1 MSEENQLFRKKS
13 MDSISAPEEINEYIR
28 VVGINVWIILAAVV
42 ILLLGVLVW
51 ARFGRLETCEKTRA
65 VVSNG
70 AAVCYLSAD
79 IAKEVTTENVIKI
92 GDKQADVVYI
102 SDEPVTAGSVYS
114 EKDLA
119 ELGLDPK
126 EIVYGISSEINL
138 ADGTYN
144 AEIVVESIHPMEFV
158 TN

>member
-13 MDSISAPEEINEYIR
+13 MDSITAPEEINEYIR

-42 ILLLGVLVW
+42 VLLLGVLVW
-51 ARFGRLETCEKTRA
+51 AMFGRLETYEKTKA
-65 VVSNG
+65 VVEKG
-70 AAVCYLSAD
+70 AAVCYLTAEV
-79 IAKEVTTENVIKI
+79 AKEMTTENVIKI
-92 GDKQADVVYI
+92 GDKQADVVYV
-102 SDEPVTAGSVYS
+102 SDEPVTAGNVYS
-114 EKDLA
+114 ERDLA

-126 EIVYGISSEINL
+126 EIVYAVSSEVNL
-138 ADGTYN
+138 SDGTYN

>member
-13 MDSISAPEEINEYIR
+13 IDSISAPEEINEYIR
-28 VVGINVWIILAAVV
+28 VVGINVWIILVAVV
-42 ILLLGVLVW
+42 VLLSGVLVW
-51 ARFGRLETCEKTRA
+51 AAFGRLETREKTRA

-70 AAVCYLSAD
+70 AALCYLTAD
-79 IAKEVTTENVIKI
+79 VVKEVTTENVIKI
-92 GDKQADVVYI
+92 GNKQADVVYV

-114 EKDLA
+114 ERDLT
-119 ELGLDPK
+119 ELGLDQK
-126 EIVYGISSEINL
+126 EKVYAVSSEINL
-138 ADGTYN
+138 SDGTYN